1 MITQVQ
7 KSVCIR
13 NFVYRLA
20 ALIILC
26 VAGLFP
32 AQATEEDLKSL
43 MQQEDYIKASLI
55 VVSPGKEIYS
65 AGGHIAMRLSCPIQG
80 VDYIYEFDAAMD
92 DSSSVVA
99 HYLNRTLRGEFVR
112 LYETVFID
120 NVRKENRQ
128 AEEYA
133 LNLTPEQEVAL
144 WSNLDNAV
152 DNRINYPFSPSEY
165 NCCSTILS
173 MIELAVEDG
182 LFSSPEVMSSLESS
196 GRKSIEDFFCGSPFT
211 GLLWNILLGRE
222 FDSPKQAVNLYYPK
236 MIGHTLSLIKN
247 PANGKFLVSSKKG
260 NAEFPSGGYGAF
272 APHTM
277 FLLVFIAACLL
288 TIINIK
294 GKLRRS
300 AQIFDCSLLTVNAA
314 IGCVLWY
321 MFCSSVFTEEVYVN
335 YLMFVFT
342 PLPIALMFI
351 RKSNVRL
358 WFAIIL
364 SAACVASLVGVA
376 FVPQLQYYCL
386 WLFVLTTLVRGLY
399 YIYNVYKTNI
409 KLTLKTKEL

>member
-128 AEEYA
+128 AEEYT

-173 MIELAVEDG
+173 MIELAVEED
-182 LFSSPEVMSSLESS
+182 LF
-196 GRKSIEDFFCGSPFT
+196 
-211 GLLWNILLGRE
+211 
-222 FDSPKQAVNLYYPK
+222 
-236 MIGHTLSLIKN
+236 
-247 PANGKFLVSSKKG
+247 
-260 NAEFPSGGYGAF
+260 
-272 APHTM
+272 
-277 FLLVFIAACLL
+277 
-288 TIINIK
+288 
-294 GKLRRS
+294 
-300 AQIFDCSLLTVNAA
+300 
-314 IGCVLWY
+314 
-321 MFCSSVFTEEVYVN
+321 
-335 YLMFVFT
+335 
-342 PLPIALMFI
+342 
-351 RKSNVRL
+351 
-358 WFAIIL
+358 
-364 SAACVASLVGVA
+364 
-376 FVPQLQYYCL
+376 
-386 WLFVLTTLVRGLY
+386 
-399 YIYNVYKTNI
+399 
-409 KLTLKTKEL
+409 